1 MKNFTQKFI
10 GLLALVF
17 TISFTANSQEI
28 GDIYQGGIV
37 FYVDETGLHGLVADM
52 QNLEPLTWGCMATSL
67 DGAGGQAMGTGYQN
81 TLDIVA
87 GCSEIPIAASE
98 ALAYESEGYSD
109 WYLPSQDELIE
120 IYNTIGPGG
129 PEGDIA
135 GFGHS
140 GEETLNWYWSSS
152 ESNMFNAWRV
162 YFGNGLTYV
171 GDKNLAYKVRVIRSV
186 TFEAE
191 VPGCTDPDAL
201 NYDSTATQATACF
214 YDCTDAVAMD
224 GSASSSTGENS
235 WHSFDIAADGS
246 ALVSLDTDF
255 DFPENISISLFADC
269 EGTYVSCAG
278 TELVDDLI
286 WACEG
291 DFAAGTYYVNVT
303 SYPLELGSADY
314 TLSVSMSIE
323 GCTDAVAVNYDAT
336 ATVDDGSCILP
347 VYGCTGPSHCNYN
360 PDATVDDGSCVYAM
374 EGYDCDGNCLLEV
387 DCMGECGGS
396 AIEDECGEC
405 GGNGLDSP
413 DITNGLC
420 DCEGNQWEEYCYD
433 NDGDGLGD
441 ISTVAWFCPSSIED
455 GYILNCDDTDD
466 TFGCTDII
474 VNVIN
479 SDSTSYH
486 SFGMSIEDENG
497 VFDYLGFGQ
506 RNYCI
511 EPGCFAFYIYDTNDS
526 IGGFEHVQLLV
537 TDINNTIYLDH
548 SFGVSNSEIINFSYG
563 DVDCSYGCTSI
574 FASNYNPEAT
584 VNDGSCEY
592 ENDNCTDGQISD
604 CNENCTPSTWYSDGW
619 CDDGAYS
626 FGGNYIDLTCFDN
639 DGGDCEEI
647 TDDSILGTWE
657 IFSWYEE
664 GEEVLNEDFNGYFNF
679 NDSGEFTLTVINEE
693 EGYFIDQGV
702 YEITGDTLMILPDS
716 HDEDESLYFS
726 FDLENG
732 ELSMFGINVDIAIQ
746 MSSTETI
753 WSCIDPNNPNYHPE
767 ANMMD
772 YTCIEGCF
780 DENACNYGEEE
791 DCYYPEGDCDCEGD
805 GVDYSNVG
813 FEVNM
818 DGMELSDSSYVYISG
833 FWHDST
839 STSDIHIELGHGWD
853 NVYVG
858 DYDGPP
864 GASFSY
870 YVVVDGQQYGNCDGN
885 AYSIGFPDLDQE
897 HPCWVHNNTNWIE
910 PFNCGEITDCNGPQ
924 YTGQQWIDQA
934 EYLIGDGNCDS
945 EDGWSFNFNCDEFDF
960 EGGDCLDISYCEEQG
975 LSYVSAGGGD
985 WPEEVMWILTDCE
998 DNIVADGG
1006 APFASCMDLPE
1017 NLIVKMWDSYGDG
1030 WQGNQLTINN
1040 ESYTLIT
1047 GGYAQALYGVC
1058 GTPGCTFE
1066 NADNY
1071 NIEATVDDNSCE
1083 WSCPLTYGGV
1093 PVDSTL
1099 CYQEVWT
1106 LGYSIEEVESWG
1118 WDCSCVEQPTG
1129 CTNQYACNYLE
1140 EEDCYYPEGDCDCEG
1155 DGVDYSNVGFEVN
1168 MDGMEL
1174 SDSSYV
1180 YISGFWHDSTST
1192 SDIHIELG
1200 HGWDNVYVGDYD
1212 GPPGASFSYYVVVDG
1227 QQYGN
1232 CDGNA
1237 YSIGFPDLD
1246 QEHPCWVHNNTN
1258 WIEPFNCGEIT
1269 DCNGPQYTG
1278 QQWIDQ
1284 AEYLIGDGNC
1294 DSEDGWSFNF
1304 NCDEFDFEGGDCIN
1318 DNDCS
1323 DAYNDGW
1330 NNGEENG
1337 WNNGYDVGY
1346 AEGYNNGEDDLDA
1359 ANEALAGAQYSAEY
1373 FAEMY
1378 LVADSI
1384 AEAIASDL
1392 AATQDSLAATQ
1403 AALGNYNL
1411 LQGELAAANAVAADL
1426 EAQLVAAQEACEPI
1440 FIDLLEG
1447 WNMIGYTL
1455 SEEQD
1460 VAATLEDISSELIL
1474 VKNNE
1479 GDIYWLEFG
1488 FNGIGNFIPGQGY
1501 QAKLISSIPNYTYLI
1516 VGDQKL
1522 ELTPQVPQW
1531 VFDIEVD
1538 VHPNDVRT
1546 LVRVVNMLGQEV
1558 DPENQTRGTV
1568 LLYLYNDATV
1578 EKKMIN

>member
-960 EGGDCLDISYCEEQG
+960 EGGDC
-975 LSYVSAGGGD
+975 
-985 WPEEVMWILTDCE
+985 
-998 DNIVADGG
+998 
-1006 APFASCMDLPE
+1006 
-1017 NLIVKMWDSYGDG
+1017 
-1030 WQGNQLTINN
+1030 
-1040 ESYTLIT
+1040 
-1047 GGYAQALYGVC
+1047 
-1058 GTPGCTFE
+1058 
-1066 NADNY
+1066 
-1071 NIEATVDDNSCE
+1071 
-1083 WSCPLTYGGV
+1083 
-1093 PVDSTL
+1093 
-1099 CYQEVWT
+1099 
-1106 LGYSIEEVESWG
+1106 
-1118 WDCSCVEQPTG
+1118 
-1129 CTNQYACNYLE
+1129 
-1140 EEDCYYPEGDCDCEG
+1140 
-1155 DGVDYSNVGFEVN
+1155 
-1168 MDGMEL
+1168 
-1174 SDSSYV
+1174 
-1180 YISGFWHDSTST
+1180 
-1192 SDIHIELG
+1192 
-1200 HGWDNVYVGDYD
+1200 
-1212 GPPGASFSYYVVVDG
+1212 
-1227 QQYGN
+1227 
-1232 CDGNA
+1232 
-1237 YSIGFPDLD
+1237 
-1246 QEHPCWVHNNTN
+1246 
-1258 WIEPFNCGEIT
+1258 
-1269 DCNGPQYTG
+1269 
-1278 QQWIDQ
+1278 
-1284 AEYLIGDGNC
+1284 
-1294 DSEDGWSFNF
+1294 
-1304 NCDEFDFEGGDCIN
+1304 IN